1 GAVCVVGF
9 GDAPA
14 WRACAGGAGDA
25 VHGFAGG
32 VPGGVEPLERAA
44 GHCCW
49 DADCRTDAA
58 SERGADRVVR
68 EHAGAADGPERG
80 SDVPRLA
87 GAGEGG
93 IARGLCAPGA
103 SVREAGGGASASA
116 RPVAAADLPGAVC
129 VAERAA
135 GAAWAVRAG
144 AAGGGGRASG
154 GAAAPVA

>member
-87 GAGEGG
+87 GAGKGVVEW
-93 IARGLCAPGA
+93 GLCAPVV

-135 GAAWAVRAG
+135 GAALAG
-144 AAGGGGRASG
+144 PGVTSAAGGPDGCGGVPTLS
-154 GAAAPVA
+154 